1 MIGYSLSSFNDFP
14 LDKFVKSLP
23 VPVPTAIRASP
34 LGPALTMKG
43 NMKEI
48 IYKGKKVKVPFEDAN
63 YTLDGEKDVTIKN
76 RFGGEKATVPGY
88 AAAVYDVIIGS
99 EQLQQWDNVRTG
111 LDWFKQYFPKQ
122 YMTLL
127 D

>member
-1 MIGYSLSSFNDFP
+1 
-14 LDKFVKSLP
+14 
-23 VPVPTAIRASP
+23 
-34 LGPALTMKG
+34 
-43 NMKEI
+43 MKEI

-63 YTLDGEKDVTIKN
+63 YNLEGEKDVVIEN

-99 EQLQQWDNVRTG
+99 EALKDYDKVQKG
-111 LDWFKQYFPKQ
+111 CDWFSRNFPKQ
-122 YMTLL
+122 YMVLL